1 MIQIIVNGR
10 DYSMKIYRK
19 IHAIIYGYAIK
30 NKCDKTVKVR
40 EYGIT
45 FKELYKKCIVG
56 NGILRLNAN
65 AINVHEVSKLRI
77 DRGGT
82 LFVNGIV
89 SFYSNTNIHIGVN
102 ACLSIGHN
110 TYINEGTKISVKES
124 LKIGNNCAISNN
136 VSIMDSD
143 FHTIVEKRQNN
154 IGVIIKDHVWIGA
167 DVTILKNVTIGN
179 NCIIG
184 AKSVVTKS
192 IPDNCLAVGNPAKVI
207 KNNIDWN

>member
-1 MIQIIVNGR
+1 
-10 DYSMKIYRK
+10 MKIYRK
-19 IHAIIYGYAIK
+19 IHAIIYGYAFK
-30 NKCDKTVKVR
+30 GKCDKKVSVR

-45 FKELYKKCIVG
+45 FKELHKKCIVG

-65 AINVHEVSKLRI
+65 AINVHEASKLRI

-82 LFVNGIV
+82 LFINGIV
-89 SFYSNTNIHIGVN
+89 SFYSNTNIHIGEN

-110 TYINEGTKISVKES
+110 TYINEGTKISVKKY
-124 LKIGNNCAISNN
+124 LKIGSNCAISNN

-143 FHTIVEKRQNN
+143 FHTIVEKQQND
-154 IGVIIKDHVWIGA
+154 IGVVIKDHVWIGA

-179 NCIIG
+179 NCIVG
-184 AKSVVTKS
+184 ARSVVTKS

-207 KNNIDWN
+207 RNNIDWK